1 MIDCPPQREV
11 KILHACSASYS
22 TTTNNPRFTAPR
34 LVPLVFSA
42 GGTPSPDSTK
52 ILKMIIDKYIAKQAE
67 NIAGNSDPD
76 LSRINNAHDKAQVSN
91 SLYYDISIRLVRN
104 LGEIILTS
112 LMV

>member
-1 MIDCPPQREV
+1 
-11 KILHACSASYS
+11 
-22 TTTNNPRFTAPR
+22 
-34 LVPLVFSA
+34 
-42 GGTPSPDSTK
+42 
-52 ILKMIIDKYIAKQAE
+52 MIIDKSFAKQAE

-76 LSRINNAHDKAQVSN
+76 LSHINNAHDKARVSN

>member
-1 MIDCPPQREV
+1 MR
-11 KILHACSASYS
+11 A
-22 TTTNNPRFTAPR
+22 TTTHNPRFTAPR

-52 ILKMIIDKYIAKQAE
+52 ILKMIIDKSFAKQAE
-67 NIAGNSDPD
+67 NIAGNGDPD
-76 LSRINNAHDKAQVSN
+76 LSHINNAHDKARVSN